1 MGKGFAELVPL
12 KHQKHRGRCRAT
24 DLIADIWHV
33 VLVKLGN
40 LVIVFIRQTRH
51 VNFILVIFDFKRRR
65 DERESRRIVCG
76 RTPSKNNLVLESFGR
91 FIVVD

>member
-1 MGKGFAELVPL
+1 MGKASLNSCL

-51 VNFILVIFDFKRRR
+51 VNFILVIFDFCAAATSASLG
-65 DERESRRIVCG
+65 ESSASELLLRITWYWKV
-76 RTPSKNNLVLESFGR
+76 SR